1 MYNLK
6 RIAALLVVL
15 LAASGCATKISDVT
29 DENSQTMKEIYN
41 GNFNSIGPS
50 VDSKERGINPT
61 TIQRE
66 IQDGPTDLRDYTRT
80 ANNEHKVLF
89 QRIQNPILVGYVFA
103 HLTGDDIPIPS
114 YSIPFRMSP
123 KDFYAMPGEARSF

>member
-6 RIAALLVVL
+6 KIAVLLVVL
-15 LAASGCATKISDVT
+15 FTASGCATKISDVT
-29 DENSQTMKEIYN
+29 DENSQTMKEIYD
-41 GNFNSIGPS
+41 GNFNSISPS
-50 VDSKERGINPT
+50 VASKERGVNPT
-61 TIQRE
+61 AIQRA
-66 IQDGPTDLRDYTRT
+66 IQDGTTDLRGYTRT
-80 ANNEHKVLF
+80 VNNEHKVLF

-103 HLTGDDIPIPS
+103 HLTGDEIPIPS